1 MEKNQTAFTSR
12 LSKGQAVAALLYLPV
27 HVVLLPVAAT
37 ALLLYGILD
46 EATANI
52 LCYVI
57 GTAYMLIFLWKFFR
71 LDFDA
76 LCEHPLSCLVEICV
90 SYGAM
95 WCFNLCV
102 NGLLLLLNLSENPN
116 NEALFDI
123 AGMKFGQ
130 IAAMTVFMAPL
141 VEEPIFRAGI
151 FGLIRRRSRV
161 LAYVV
166 SVLLFSLYHV
176 WAYAVADP
184 KNLIYIVQYIPVSCL
199 LCRCY
204 ERTNTI
210 WSSIFLHML
219 VNGVSMA
226 LLYAI
231 L

>member
-1 MEKNQTAFTSR
+1 MENNRREFTSR
-12 LSKGQAVAALLYLPV
+12 LSKWQAVAALAYLPV
-27 HVVLLPVAAT
+27 HVVLLPLAAT
-37 ALLLYGILD
+37 ALLLHGILD

-52 LCYVI
+52 LCYTI

-71 LDFDA
+71 RDFDA
-76 LCEHPLSCLVEICV
+76 LCDHPLSCLVEICV

-102 NGLLLLLNLSENPN
+102 SGLLLLLDMGENPN
-116 NEALFDI
+116 NEALFDL
-123 AGMKFGQ
+123 AGLKFGQ

-151 FGLIRRRSRV
+151 FGLIRRRSRA
-161 LAYVV
+161 LAYIV

-176 WAYAVADP
+176 WAYAVVDFR
-184 KNLIYIVQYIPVSCL
+184 NLIYIVQYIPVSFL

-210 WSSIFLHML
+210 WGSIFMHML

-231 L
+231 I